1 MEIKSFQKKILL
13 LNPYISI
20 KITKMRTITIGL
32 LVILY
37 SLCHSQTIKWTDAD
51 KEMAIKEISAK
62 SELYTKA
69 AKDIWSYAELGF
81 QENRSTAVLQGL
93 LKEAGFSI
101 QIGVS
106 GMPTA
111 FIASYG
117 KGKPVIGILAEF
129 DALPG
134 LSQDSLP
141 ERKIV
146 QEGAPG
152 HACGHHLFG
161 VASVASAVA
170 LKNWLLKSGKSGTIK
185 LYGTPAEEG
194 GGAKVYMVRDGWFD
208 GVDAVIHWHPGSG
221 NQASPSSCLAIKQT
235 IFKFHGKS
243 SHAAA
248 APHAGRSALDGLEAM
263 NNMVNLMREHVPSEA
278 RIHYVIVK
286 GGLAA
291 NVVPD
296 YAEAEYMVRH
306 PDARMVEEIWNR
318 IVKAAQGA
326 AMGTETTVE
335 HEVISGSFNLAPNET
350 LSRIMHE
357 NLLKIGGVPYT
368 GHEIEFGKKIQS
380 TLITKYPAIETAFQ
394 VAPFQTGQVF
404 PASTDVGDITWVV
417 PTAGLGTATWVPGV
431 APHTWQAVA
440 CGATNI
446 GFKGMINAAQVL
458 AMTGIDI
465 INNPSI
471 TDKAKKELSDYVGP
485 GYVYKSMIGDR
496 KPPLDYRAGKN

>member
-1 MEIKSFQKKILL
+1 MRLITISLL
-13 LNPYISI
+13 L
-20 KITKMRTITIGL
+20 TICFIGQGQS
-32 LVILY
+32 V
-37 SLCHSQTIKWTDAD
+37 KGADAD
-51 KEMAIKEISAK
+51 KEMVLKEIQEK
-62 SELYTKA
+62 GEMYKKA

-81 QENRSTAVLQGL
+81 QEDKSTGKLQGM
-93 LKEAGFSI
+93 LKEAGFAI
-101 QIGVS
+101 QTGVS

-111 FIASYG
+111 FVATYG
-117 KGKPVIGILAEF
+117 KGNPVLGLLAEF

-161 VASVASAVA
+161 VASVASAIA
-170 LKNWLLKSGKSGTIK
+170 IKNWLVKSGKSGTIK

-194 GGAKVYMVRDGWFD
+194 GGAKVYMVRDGLFD
-208 GVDAVIHWHPGSG
+208 GVDAVLHWHPGSG
-221 NQASPSSCLAIKQT
+221 NQASASSCLAIKQT
-235 IFKFHGKS
+235 IFRFHGKS

-326 AMGTETTVE
+326 AMGTETTVD

-368 GHEIEFGKKIQS
+368 TSEIEFGKKIQS
-380 TLITKYPAIETAFQ
+380 TLITKFPAIETAQQ
-394 VAPFQTGQVF
+394 VSPFQTGQVF

-440 CGATNI
+440 CGATDI
-446 GFKGMINAAQVL
+446 GFKGMINAAKIL

-465 INNPSI
+465 ITNPSI
-471 TDKAKKELSDYVGP
+471 ADKAKKELTDYVGP
-485 GYVYKSMIGDR
+485 GYLYKSMIGDR
-496 KPPLDYRAGKN
+496 KPPLDYRTGKNK

>member
-1 MEIKSFQKKILL
+1 MRLITISLL
-13 LNPYISI
+13 L
-20 KITKMRTITIGL
+20 TICFIGQGQS
-32 LVILY
+32 V
-37 SLCHSQTIKWTDAD
+37 KGADAD
-51 KEMAIKEISAK
+51 KEMVLKEIQEK
-62 SELYTKA
+62 GEMYKKA

-81 QENRSTAVLQGL
+81 QEDKSTGKLQGM
-93 LKEAGFSI
+93 LKEAGFAI
-101 QIGVS
+101 QTGVS

-111 FIASYG
+111 FVATYG
-117 KGKPVIGILAEF
+117 KGNPVLGLLAEF

-141 ERKIV
+141 ERNIV

-152 HACGHHLFG
+152 HACVHHLFE
-161 VASVASAVA
+161 VASVASAIA
-170 LKNWLLKSGKSGTIK
+170 IKNWLVKSGKSGTIK

-194 GGAKVYMVRDGWFD
+194 GGAKVYMVRDGLFD
-208 GVDAVIHWHPGSG
+208 GVDAVLHWHPGSG
-221 NQASPSSCLAIKQT
+221 NQASASSCLAIKQT
-235 IFKFHGKS
+235 IFRFHGKS

-326 AMGTETTVE
+326 AMGTETTVD

-368 GHEIEFGKKIQS
+368 TSEIEFGKKIQS
-380 TLITKYPAIETAFQ
+380 TLITKFPAIETAQQ
-394 VAPFQTGQVF
+394 VSPFQTGQVF

-440 CGATNI
+440 CGATDI
-446 GFKGMINAAQVL
+446 GFKGMINAAKIL

-465 INNPSI
+465 ITNPSI
-471 TDKAKKELSDYVGP
+471 ADKAKKELTDYVGP
-485 GYVYKSMIGDR
+485 GYLYKSMIGDR
-496 KPPLDYRAGKN
+496 KPPLDYRTGKNK

>member
-1 MEIKSFQKKILL
+1 MRLFIISVLFLL
-13 LNPYISI
+13 HYLS
-20 KITKMRTITIGL
+20 M
-32 LVILY
+32 
-37 SLCHSQTIKWTDAD
+37 SQTVNWRDPN
-51 KEMAIKEISAK
+51 KEAVIQEIS
-62 SELYTKA
+62 SKA
-69 AKDIWSYAELGF
+69 EKYKKVARDIWSFAELGF
-81 QENRSTAVLQGL
+81 QENKSTAALQL
-93 LKEAGFSI
+93 LLEEAGFSV
-101 QIGVS
+101 QKGVS
-106 GMPTA
+106 AMPTA
-111 FIASYG
+111 FVATFG
-117 KGKPVIGILAEF
+117 KGKPVIGVLAEF

-141 ERKIV
+141 ERKIIL
-146 QEGAPG
+146 EGAPG

-161 VASVASAVA
+161 VASVASAIA
-170 LKNWLLKSGKSGTIK
+170 LKNWLEKSGKSGTIK

-194 GGAKVYMVRDGWFD
+194 GGAKVYMVRDGLFN
-208 GVDAVIHWHPGSG
+208 GVDAVLHWHPGSG

-235 IFKFHGKS
+235 IFRFHGKS

-263 NNMVNLMREHVPSEA
+263 NNMVNLMREHIPQEA

-326 AMGTETTVE
+326 AMGTETTVD

-368 GHEIEFGKKIQS
+368 RSEIEFGKKIQS
-380 TLITKYPAIETAFQ
+380 TLITKFPAIETAAQ

-440 CGATNI
+440 CGATDI
-446 GFKGMINAAQVL
+446 GLKGMINAAKVL

-465 INNPSI
+465 ITNPSI
-471 TDKAKKELSDYVGP
+471 AEKAKKELADYVGP
-485 GYVYKSMIGDR
+485 GYIYKSMIGDR
-496 KPPLDYRAGKN
+496 QPPLDYRAGKKN

>member
-1 MEIKSFQKKILL
+1 MRLITISLL
-13 LNPYISI
+13 L
-20 KITKMRTITIGL
+20 TICFIGQGQS
-32 LVILY
+32 V
-37 SLCHSQTIKWTDAD
+37 KGADAD
-51 KEMAIKEISAK
+51 KEMVLKEIQEK
-62 SELYTKA
+62 GEMYKKA

-81 QENRSTAVLQGL
+81 QEDKSTGKLQGM
-93 LKEAGFSI
+93 LKEAGFAI
-101 QIGVS
+101 QTGVS

-111 FIASYG
+111 FVATYG
-117 KGKPVIGILAEF
+117 KGNPVLGLLAEF

-161 VASVASAVA
+161 VASVASAIA
-170 LKNWLLKSGKSGTIK
+170 IKNWLIKSGKSGTIK

-194 GGAKVYMVRDGWFD
+194 GGAKVYMVRDGLFD
-208 GVDAVIHWHPGSG
+208 GVDAVLHWHPGSG
-221 NQASPSSCLAIKQT
+221 NQASASSCLAIKQT
-235 IFKFHGKS
+235 IFRFHGKS

-326 AMGTETTVE
+326 AMGTETTVD

-368 GHEIEFGKKIQS
+368 TSEIEFGKKIQS
-380 TLITKYPAIETAFQ
+380 TLITKFPAIETAQQ
-394 VAPFQTGQVF
+394 VSPFQTGQVF

-440 CGATNI
+440 CGATDI
-446 GFKGMINAAQVL
+446 GFKGMINAAKIL

-465 INNPSI
+465 ITNPSI
-471 TDKAKKELSDYVGP
+471 ADKAKKELTDYVGP
-485 GYVYKSMIGDR
+485 GYLYKSMIGDR
-496 KPPLDYRAGKN
+496 KPPLDYRTGKSK